1 MTITWTSAAHG
12 DLVRLYEFLRP
23 VNQRAAAR
31 VVQSLTD
38 GPDLLLTQP
47 RIGTRL
53 PEFEPREVRYI
64 LVGDYEIRYEISAN
78 DDIWILRLWHTREF
92 R

>member
-23 VNQRAAAR
+23 VNPQAAAR
-31 VVQSLTD
+31 VVQSLTE
-38 GPDLLLTQP
+38 GPDLLRLQP
-47 RIGTRL
+47 RIGARL
-53 PEFEPREVRYI
+53 TEFEPREVRYI
-64 LVGDYEIRYEISAN
+64 LVGDYEIRYEVSAN

>member
-1 MTITWTSAAHG
+1 MTITWTSAPHG

-23 VNQRAAAR
+23 VNQRAAA
-31 VVQSLTD
+31 
-38 GPDLLLTQP
+38 
-47 RIGTRL
+47 
-53 PEFEPREVRYI
+53 REVRYI

-78 DDIWILRLWHTREF
+78 DDIWILGLWHTREF

>member
-1 MTITWTSAAHG
+1 MTINWTRAALG
-12 DLVRLYEFLRP
+12 DVGRLYEFLRP
-23 VNQRAAAR
+23 LNQQAAAR
-31 VVQSLTD
+31 VVQRLTD

-53 PEFEPREVRYI
+53 NEFEPREVRYI
-64 LVGDYEIRYEISAN
+64 LVGDYEVRYEIMPDN
-78 DDIWILRLWHTREF
+78 DVWVLRIWHTREL